1 MREAYQVLI
10 LTTQNQM
17 IFSGLY
23 RISNKTS
30 KRKSISN
37 QLHIKASGEAGDED
51 VLIPYEPL
59 ASQQFIQEYNRMIAV
74 EEELKKK
81 LQQSEAQLR
90 TMPQNMS
97 SFHST
102 QGTIYTAL

>member
-1 MREAYQVLI
+1 M
-10 LTTQNQM
+10 
-17 IFSGLY
+17 
-23 RISNKTS
+23 
-30 KRKSISN
+30 
-37 QLHIKASGEAGDED
+37 SGEAGDED
-51 VLIPYEPL
+51 VLIPYEPS

-74 EEELKKK
+74 EEELKQK

-102 QGTIYTAL
+102 QGTIYTALWPKLFKWANFVIFNVAWSPLALTDSL